1 MKTQAAPN
9 WQSIAKGYYVVAN
22 PYEGSSAFAR
32 GKNHFTELRYVHAQQ
47 VAVHAYYKRLLK
59 HALKMSDQHFKERLG
74 VQKLDGIRAQ
84 AEAQFGQML
93 LGIK

>member
-32 GKNHFTELRYVHAQQ
+32 GKNHFTELRHVHAQQ
-47 VAVHAYYKRLLK
+47 VAVHAYYRKLLSRG
-59 HALKMSDQHFKERLG
+59 LRG
-74 VQKLDGIRAQ
+74 VDEKIPHLRAHQMDAICRQ

-93 LGIK
+93 LGKK